1 MSLVLICWA
10 FRALCRRS
18 MSNVDFAAVD
28 FVVDSSDDYDAFDI
42 APLDADA
49 VPVDFVVH
57 SVDSTPMRSR
67 CGALPLLPT
76 LSPAPKDWNS

>member
-1 MSLVLICWA
+1 
-10 FRALCRRS
+10 

-28 FVVDSSDDYDAFDI
+28 FVVDSSDDFDALDI
-42 APLDADA
+42 APLDTDA

-67 CGALPLLPT
+67 FDALPLLPT
-76 LSPAPKDWNS
+76 LSPAPKDWNSR

>member
-1 MSLVLICWA
+1 
-10 FRALCRRS
+10 

-28 FVVDSSDDYDAFDI
+28 FVVDSSDDHDAFDI
-42 APLDADA
+42 APLDADV

>member
-1 MSLVLICWA
+1 
-10 FRALCRRS
+10 

-49 VPVDFVVH
+49 VPVGVGFVVH

-67 CGALPLLPT
+67 FGALPLLPT